1 MWSLIRVFK
10 SEGLGLVW
18 LGDWGW
24 LMDWE
29 WVLGD
34 WEWVSGDWEWVSGN
48 WGLVERM
55 ILMSFL
61 AKLRQMLRVFCFI
74 FLSKVS
80 SSAVKSR
87 IWVVEGE
94 RSLDFWQFG
103 LVRRYL
109 AVLGSLGSILIK
121 IAFCCFAK
129 SWRAL

>member
-1 MWSLIRVFK
+1 
-10 SEGLGLVW
+10 
-18 LGDWGW
+18 
-24 LMDWE
+24 
-29 WVLGD
+29 
-34 WEWVSGDWEWVSGN
+34 
-48 WGLVERM
+48 
-55 ILMSFL
+55 
-61 AKLRQMLRVFCFI
+61 MLRVFCFI